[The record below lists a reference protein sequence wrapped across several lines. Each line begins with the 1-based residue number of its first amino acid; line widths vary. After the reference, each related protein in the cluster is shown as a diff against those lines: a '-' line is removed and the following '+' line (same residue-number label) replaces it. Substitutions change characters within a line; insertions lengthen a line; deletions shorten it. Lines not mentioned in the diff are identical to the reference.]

1 MYNSINRGNEMKLF
15 RTPNFKK
22 KLTDRVAIKK
32 QVVNRC
38 GLKMKNGYGW
48 MRDPKKFVDNKVR
61 NKYVVSPEKFV
72 RKQLKNAVKSVQQET
87 TKYSGET
94 TKFEQADPKETFIAL
109 FGIVFAAL
117 VILGI
122 VL

>member
-1 MYNSINRGNEMKLF
+1 MKLF

-22 KLTDRVAIKK
+22 KLTDRIAVKK

-38 GLKMKNGYGW
+38 GLKMKNGWGW

-72 RKQLKNAVKSVQQET
+72 IKQLKNAVKSVSEPKIKTET
-87 TKYSGET
+87 EILLEEVGIVRTEE
-94 TKFEQADPKETFIAL
+94 EQAEINEIKKEMEAEEASKGFFSRL
-109 FGIVFAAL
+109 FS
-117 VILGI
+117 
-122 VL
+122 